1 MRAAVVNA
9 IGDDKLELRDDVTTV
24 DPGPHEVRIK
34 VRASG
39 ICHSDLSAMDGTLP
53 ALTPGVVGHEG
64 AGEILEVGSAVEHLV
79 PGDHVTV
86 SFVPPC
92 GACANCLR
100 GEPNLCAVHA
110 IAAFTTPRFRLG
122 DTPLF
127 GYAGLGTF
135 AEEVVVP
142 APGAIK
148 VDADVPFDIAALVAC
163 GVLTGVG
170 AVLNTAGVRPGS
182 TVVVL
187 GCGGVG
193 ISVIQGARLAGATT
207 IVAVDPVEAKHAHA
221 KHFGATHATTPDGL
235 ADVKQQVTNAE
246 GFDYA
251 FDVVGLPATIR
262 SAWDSARRGGSVVIV
277 GAGRGDAMVEFSA
290 QELFLHDKKI
300 LGSFYGSSHV
310 HRDTGRML
318 KFWRAGLLD
327 LDGMISRRLGF
338 EEIND
343 GLAVLRDGSTDVI
356 RQVVTFG

>member
-1 MRAAVVNA
+1 MRAAVLNA
-9 IGDDKLELRDDVTTV
+9 IGDDRLEMRDDVTTV
-24 DPGPHEVRIK
+24 DPGPHEVRIR

-39 ICHSDLSAMDGTLP
+39 VCHSDLSAMDGTLP
-53 ALTPGVVGHEG
+53 ALAPGVVGHEG
-64 AGEILEVGSAVEHLV
+64 AGEILQVGSAVEHLA

-92 GACANCLR
+92 GACPSCLR

-110 IAAFTTPRFRLG
+110 IAAFTSPRFRIG

-142 APGAIK
+142 AAGAIK
-148 VDADVPFDIAALVAC
+148 VDPEVPFETAALIAC

-170 AVLNTAGVRPGS
+170 AVLNTARVTPGS
-182 TVVVL
+182 TVVII

-207 IVAVDPVEAKHAHA
+207 IVAVDPVVGKHDIAKR
-221 KHFGATHATTPDGL
+221 FGATHATTPEGL
-235 ADVKQQVTNAE
+235 EELKQTVATE

-251 FDVVGLPATIR
+251 FDVVGIPATIR
-262 SAWDSARRGGSVVIV
+262 SAWDNARRGGSVVIV
-277 GAGRGDAMVEFSA
+277 GAGKGDAMVEFSA

-310 HRDTGRML
+310 HRDTARML
-318 KFWRAGLLD
+318 AFWRAGLLD
-327 LDGMISRRLGF
+327 LDGMISRKLEFGD
-338 EEIND
+338 IND
-343 GLAVLRDGSTDVI
+343 GLALLRTGSTDVI
-356 RQVVTFG
+356 RQVVTIA

>member
-1 MRAAVVNA
+1 MRAAVLNA

-24 DPGPHEVRIK
+24 DPGPHEVRIQ

-64 AGEILEVGSAVEHLV
+64 SGEILQVGSAVEHLA

-92 GACANCLR
+92 GSCPSCLR
-100 GEPNLCAVHA
+100 GEPHLCAVHA
-110 IAAFTTPRFRLG
+110 IAAFTTPRFRIG

-135 AEEVVVP
+135 ADEVVVP
-142 APGAIK
+142 AAGAVK
-148 VDADVPFDIAALVAC
+148 VDDDVPFETAALIAC

-170 AVLNTAGVRPGS
+170 AVLNTARVRPGS
-182 TVVVL
+182 TVVII

-193 ISVIQGARLAGATT
+193 ISVIQGARLAGAAT
-207 IVAVDPVEAKHAHA
+207 IVAVDPVEAKHDIA
-221 KHFGATHATTPDGL
+221 KRFGATHATTPAGL
-235 ADVKQQVTNAE
+235 EEIKQQVTNFE

-262 SAWDSARRGGSVVIV
+262 SAWDNARRGGSLIVV
-277 GAGRGDAMVEFSA
+277 GAGKGDAMVQFSA

-310 HRDTGRML
+310 HRDTARML

-327 LDGMISRRLGF
+327 LDGMISRRLRF
-338 EEIND
+338 DEIND
-343 GLAVLRDGSTDVI
+343 GLGVLRSGSTDVI
-356 RQVVTFG
+356 RQVVTIE

>member
-1 MRAAVVNA
+1 MRAAVLNA

-53 ALTPGVVGHEG
+53 ALAPGIVGHEG
-64 AGEILEVGSAVEHLV
+64 AGEIVDVGSAVEHLA

-92 GACANCLR
+92 GACPSCLR

-122 DTPLF
+122 ETPVF

-135 AEEVVVP
+135 AEELVVP
-142 APGAIK
+142 ASGAIK
-148 VDADVPFDIAALVAC
+148 VDPDVPFETAALIAC

-170 AVLNTAGVRPGS
+170 AVLNTAKVRPGS
-182 TVVVL
+182 TVVVI

-207 IVAVDPVEAKHAHA
+207 IVAVDPVEGKHAIA
-221 KHFGATHATTPDGL
+221 KRFGATHATTPDGL
-235 ADVKQQVTNAE
+235 EALKQQVTNAE

-251 FDVVGLPATIR
+251 FDVVGLPVTIR
-262 SAWDSARRGGSVVIV
+262 SAWDSARRGGSVVVV
-277 GAGRGDAMVEFSA
+277 GAGRGDAMVQFSA

-310 HRDTGRML
+310 HHDTGQML
-318 KFWRAGLLD
+318 RFWRAGLLD
-327 LDGMISRRLGF
+327 LDGMISRRLPF
-338 EEIND
+338 DELND
-343 GLAVLRDGSTDVI
+343 GLATLRDGSTDVI
-356 RQVVTFG
+356 RQVVTLG